1 MYADKLISREE
12 LVEYRKQI
20 DQEVAELETAKIVL
34 QERLEACKS
43 EVYAI
48 DLGKKL
54 RGVSILSDLIPQVLH
69 SLVNK
74 LTWSIDSNLR
84 IQYNF
89 VNPFEEQR

>member
-54 RGVSILSDLIPQVLH
+54 RGVSILSDLTPQVLH
-69 SLVNK
+69 K